1 MTGTHDSDP
10 FATPPQQP
18 GMSDPVGGYS
28 PPPPPPPSGAQ
39 GGYPPPP
46 EVPPAYVAPS
56 EQQVPTASES
66 PMADQPAAPTYN
78 QGGYPPPPPPP
89 GGGLGGYPPPPPPA
103 YTTADGSQPPAG
115 YAPSGY
121 ANPNQGF
128 SGQSG
133 LYPAQ
138 AAAGSSS
145 KNVLGILALI
155 APFVC
160 LAPVGIILGHL
171 GLSAVKKG
179 QANNRG
185 IALAGTIISWV
196 STVISALFL
205 VLALVGAFS
214 SAANDPIFDSGPG
227 ASSDAGALDDDL
239 LAIQAAVEDELSFSP
254 ETLPAV
260 GIEGNSY
267 VVGSTTVEMT
277 SDAFTAAIVGDVS
290 TFYYCIEL
298 WHFDGVRSL
307 TNAGEFSDDYCS
319 VLGDGGT
326 GSVGGDT
333 DSGTDTGGNTD
344 ASGDEWAEGLYL
356 GMCITDPYVGAETN
370 DDGSYTIGNYEEIDC
385 NQTHYGE
392 IYAIG
397 YSSLT
402 AFDSAALINE
412 IEDYCYTTFEPYVG
426 IDYMESEF
434 YYEYWYPS
442 QETWDSGDRVLVC
455 LVTTFDGVVNE
466 PLAGANR

>member
-28 PPPPPPPSGAQ
+28 PPPPPPPSGSQ

-46 EVPPAYVAPS
+46 QVPPAYVAPS

-66 PMADQPAAPTYN
+66 PAAEQPAAPTYN
-78 QGGYPPPPPPP
+78 QGGYPPPPPP
-89 GGGLGGYPPPPPPA
+89 A
-103 YTTADGSQPPAG
+103 YITADGSVPPAG
-115 YAPSGY
+115 YAPGGY
-121 ANPNQGF
+121 SNPGQGF

-138 AAAGSSS
+138 AAPGSNS

-160 LAPVGIILGHL
+160 LPPVGIILGHL

-185 IALAGTIISWV
+185 IALAGTIISWIV
-196 STVISALFL
+196 TAFSAVFL
-205 VLALVGAFS
+205 VLVFVGALNSSNTEFS
-214 SAANDPIFDSGPG
+214 FDPESGVT
-227 ASSDAGALDDDL
+227 ADAGALDDDL
-239 LAIQAAVEDELSFSP
+239 LAIQSAVEDELSFNPDS
-254 ETLPAV
+254 LPDVA
-260 GIEGNSY
+260 IEGNSY

-370 DDGSYTIGNYEEIDC
+370 ENGAFTIGDYEEIDC

-402 AFDSAALINE
+402 TFDNDALVTE
-412 IEDYCYTTFEPYVG
+412 IGDYCYVNFEPYVG
-426 IDYMESEF
+426 LDYNESEL
-434 YYEYWYPS
+434 YYDYWYPS

-455 LVTTFDGVVNE
+455 LVTTVDGVVNE